1 MVGKAADLISEDAE
15 RNILERE
22 LNIVLFDNLIYKHS
36 CKLPNESIVYLLP
49 TS

>member
-22 LNIVLFDNLIYKHS
+22 WVSFSVKKSTGNLFS
-36 CKLPNESIVYLLP
+36 WFP
-49 TS
+49 